1 MAVYGIYPD
10 REAAQEAVGELRA
23 KGFRNGDFCL
33 LLANT
38 AGSKDFAHEKNTAA
52 ARRATIWFCSQPAL
66 VGSWRLE
73 RTMRIPG
80 LGPFIAA
87 GLITGLSPRAGTG
100 VLAGLGIP
108 TYEARRYEGRIRK
121 GGILLSVHAEE
132 SPWAKKA
139 KRILKETGAQDI
151 ASA

>member
-1 MAVYGIYPD
+1 MAVYGIYPH

-23 KGFRNGDFCL
+23 KGFRNADFCL

-38 AGSKDFAHEKNTAA
+38 AESKDFAHEKNTAE

-100 VLAGLGIP
+100 ALAGLGIP

-132 SPWAKKA
+132 SPWTKKA
-139 KRILKETGAQDI
+139 QRILEETGAEDI